1 MNNRQFTLN
10 ARNCNLFYCKINME
24 IVKSEEEKRRTVRLK
39 RCSFRFL

>member
-24 IVKSEEEKRRTVRLK
+24 IVKSEEKKDVQ
-39 RCSFRFL
+39 SD